1 MRRLIAVALLAVLPA
16 AALAQ
21 PLADRV
27 PDDAILYVGWSGTS
41 GLGPAYQESHLK
53 AVVDASNI
61 GQLITE
67 FVPNAIAKI
76 SEKEGEGPPP
86 EVVKLASSIG
96 KRIWQRPTAF
106 VFGGVDMSDPKNP
119 MPRVALLVD
128 AGGDADAML
137 NEINTALA
145 QVPRGPGMPTATKN
159 GNIVAIST
167 LEYAAAVKQPL
178 AASPKFRDRSRAGL
192 YGDAVEE
199 LDWAVGEVIKA
210 VRDSGKEKDTLVI
223 FTSDNGP
230 WINLPE
236 RMLQAGNL
244 PWHVGSAGA
253 LRSAKGSTY
262 EGGVRV
268 PTALHWPGHFEGGRA
283 SAEITATMD
292 LYATL
297 VRLGTG
303 APAKHAIDGHDLTD
317 FLAGKTNESPRKEFF
332 YFNAKQLDGVR
343 SGSWK
348 LRLNTGIEL
357 FNLDL
362 DPSERYNREKDHPE
376 IVAELKKRLEQM
388 LAETNA
394 PHKWQ

>member
-1 MRRLIAVALLAVLPA
+1 MMIAHDSREVRMRRLIAVALLAVLPA

-61 GQLITE
+61 GQLFTE

-145 QVPRGPGMPTATKN
+145 QVPRGRGMPTATKN

-178 AASPKFRDRSRAGL
+178 AASPKFTTAIGQVQK
-192 YGDAVEE
+192 DAVFATYVDVEAA
-199 LDWAVGEVIKA
+199 LKLVDDAIAADNDPQAKANWPKIRDALNLRGIKRFA
-210 VRDSGKEKDTLVI
+210 ST
-223 FTSDNGP
+223 
-230 WINLPE
+230 
-236 RMLQAGNL
+236 AG
-244 PWHVGSAGA
+244 
-253 LRSAKGSTY
+253 
-262 EGGVRV
+262 
-268 PTALHWPGHFEGGRA
+268 FEGKDWGYRA
-283 SAEITATMD
+283 FVE
-292 LYATL
+292 
-297 VRLGTG
+297 
-303 APAKHAIDGHDLTD
+303 APA
-317 FLAGKTNESPRKEFF
+317 P
-332 YFNAKQLDGVR
+332 R
-343 SGSWK
+343 SGI
-348 LRLNTGIEL
+348 TG
-357 FNLDL
+357 F
-362 DPSERYNREKDHPE
+362 
-376 IVAELKKRLEQM
+376 LEG
-388 LAETNA
+388 
-394 PHKWQ
+394 K